1 MFDIGFSEI
10 VLIAVV
16 ALIVI
21 GPEKLPKT
29 ARTLG
34 HLFGR
39 LQRYV
44 SDVKADINREM
55 ELDELRKLR
64 TEVQSAARD
73 IESSFDSATR
83 EMEAGVSEASR
94 RISPAR
100 RPGRRPR
107 AGAGAS
113 ALPELSTSPETP
125 AAPARGS
132 SRPGLRTGS
141 PGVAARFRARLTRA
155 ARLHVRSLARARD
168 PAGKLHLAP
177 GRAAHAAIRSMLAIL
192 IALLALF
199 PWAKDI
205 YALLAAPLLQVLP
218 AGATMIA
225 TDVTGTF
232 LVPLKVTLMAA
243 FLIALPFVL

>member
-10 VLIAVV
+10 VVIAVV

-83 EMEAGVSEASR
+83 EMEAGVRNVEKDLSGETAGP
-94 RISPAR
+94 PAA
-100 RPGRRPR
+100 

-113 ALPELSTSPETP
+113 ALPELSTPPETP
-125 AAPARGS
+125 AAPA
-132 SRPGLRTGS
+132 
-141 PGVAARFRARLTRA
+141 
-155 ARLHVRSLARARD
+155 
-168 PAGKLHLAP
+168 
-177 GRAAHAAIRSMLAIL
+177 
-192 IALLALF
+192 
-199 PWAKDI
+199 
-205 YALLAAPLLQVLP
+205 AAPPGPASEPVRQASLP
-218 AGATMIA
+218 GFER
-225 TDVTGTF
+225 G
-232 LVPLKVTLMAA
+232 
-243 FLIALPFVL
+243 